1 MIVVGGVPEHFNLPW
16 KLAIERGAFVRAG
29 LDVRWVDEPA
39 GTGAIAAALAEGR
52 FDLATVLTEGLVAA
66 LDRGLAAHVER
77 LYVRSPLWWGIHV
90 PPGSVNVAPLDV
102 AHSHLA
108 PVDLAHRH
116 LAHRRIA
123 ISRLG
128 SGSHLMAF
136 VLAAREGWSI
146 GPENFVIVGGLQG
159 GVDALA
165 EDCADIFLWETFMT
179 KPSVD
184 EGRIA
189 RAGEIAAPWPA
200 FVVARRKGFGAARA
214 RAVLRIV
221 DASVTS
227 FVSDPAT
234 PGLIAARLGIDESDA
249 IAWLARTQFAHGQRL
264 AAGAIHE
271 VREQL
276 HAAGATL

>member
-1 MIVVGGVPEHFNLPW
+1 MIDSERTRRTIVVGGVPEHFNLPW
-16 KLAIERGAFVRAG
+16 KLAIESGAFTDAG

-39 GTGAIAAALAEGR
+39 GTGAIIEALAEGHL
-52 FDLATVLTEGLVAA
+52 DLATVLTEGLVAA

-90 PPGSVNVAPLDV
+90 PRGSAAVAV
-102 AHSHLA
+102 GK
-108 PVDLAHRH
+108 

-146 GPENFVIVGGLQG
+146 GSENFIIVGGLRG

-165 EDCADIFLWETFMT
+165 EDRADIFLWETFMT

-189 RAGEIAAPWPA
+189 RAGEIATPWPA
-200 FVVARRKGFGAARA
+200 FVVARRKGFGAARSL
-214 RAVLRIV
+214 AVLRIV

-227 FVSDPAT
+227 FVNDPAT
-234 PGLIAARLGIDESDA
+234 PRLIADRLGIDESDA
-249 IAWLARTQFAHGQRL
+249 IAWLARTQFAHGDRL
-264 AAGAIHE
+264 TAPAIQQ

-276 HAAGATL
+276 RAAGATT